1 VGSDEVR
8 FGSARPPRHWPRWL
22 LAAAAVALAAG
33 LTFTTLTRHH
43 RPAAAVPRHLLG
55 VTAGWQLVAYG
66 PSGVIR
72 LDLAAGRLTR
82 TRVPPLAS
90 TGPAY
95 LVTGQGEVIIRP
107 LDGVPGYLV
116 TRSRPARELTGL
128 LGGSGAAIAGPRP
141 GQAWLEP
148 GSQPAQ
154 MILVWLDGRRAGP
167 VMRLPAGG
175 PFLPVSDG
183 RGYALVT
190 VYQTPAR
197 STVYDVRPGRI
208 RPVGES
214 VAAVGPTGWLLV
226 ECRGTDC
233 WNELVSPG
241 RHRRLPGPVP
251 PLTGV
256 PPGVIAP
263 DGSAAAVLGDTRG
276 QVTLTL
282 ISLASGARRPVQIQL
297 GPAALDGQTLAWSPD
312 SRWLFVVGRYG
323 RLDVVSARTGRAAA
337 LLRTLPPV
345 SQIAIGRSG

>member
-8 FGSARPPRHWPRWL
+8 FGSARPPRRWPRWL
-22 LAAAAVALAAG
+22 VAGAAVALAASLG
-33 LTFTTLTRHH
+33 LTVALS
-43 RPAAAVPRHLLG
+43 RPSPVPSVPRHLLG

-128 LGGSGAAIAGPRP
+128 LGGSGAAIAGPRS

-167 VMRLPAGG
+167 VMRLPARG
-175 PFLPVSDG
+175 PWLPVSDG

-190 VYQTPAR
+190 VYRNPTR
-197 STVYDVRPGRI
+197 GTVYDVRPGRI
-208 RPVGES
+208 SLVGES

-226 ECRGTDC
+226 ECRGGSC
-233 WNELVSPG
+233 WNELISP
-241 RHRRLPGPVP
+241 RQHRRLPGPVP
-251 PLTGV
+251 PQTGV

-263 DGSAAAVLGDTRG
+263 DGSAAAVLGDARG

-282 ISLASGARRPVQIQL
+282 ISLASGARRPVRIQL
-297 GPAALDGQTLAWSPD
+297 GPSALEGQTLAWSPD

-323 RLDVVSARTGRAAA
+323 RLDVVSARTGRAIP

-345 SQIAIGRSG
+345 NQIAIGRSG